1 MGITRR
7 SLASAGLL
15 ACCGALLLATGP
27 AGARHKAHAVA
38 APLTAATWL
47 NGVQVTEYYPA
58 PERWFVGQRV
68 TAPGLREPHR
78 IDWLYSGRGVSME
91 GDGIGLDG
99 RQFHIA
105 SLGDGGWINAQARPT
120 DPGSRAGWSDGSP
133 FWRAGGYWLT
143 HARLPTFPLEAGG
156 WSNGPGVRYVP
167 LPGVSFATGPSLPLR
182 YYRSVAV
189 DPNLIPLGSR
199 VLIPAYARITPSH
212 GWFIAQDTGGAIL
225 GHHVDVYRSPPA
237 APTDGGRFL
246 TGQRVYVIPPH
257 ALASPTAPPA
267 HAKPKPT
274 PTPTPTP
281 AVPGAAQAP

>member
-1 MGITRR
+1 MRITRR
-7 SLASAGLL
+7 PLASAGLL
-15 ACCGALLLATGP
+15 VCCGALLLASVAPGP
-27 AGARHKAHAVA
+27 AGARHRAGPVPG
-38 APLTAATWL
+38 PLRVATWL
-47 NGVQVTEYYPA
+47 NGVQITEYYPV

-68 TAPGLREPHR
+68 MAPGLSQPHR
-78 IDWLYSGRGVSME
+78 IDWLYSATGVSMQ

-105 SLGDGGWINAQARPT
+105 SLGNGSWINAQGRPT
-120 DPGSRAGWSDGSP
+120 DPGSGAGWSDGSP

-167 LPGVSFATGPSLPLR
+167 LAGVTFATGPSLPLR

-189 DPNLIPLGSR
+189 DPKLIPLGSQ

-225 GHHVDVYRSPPA
+225 GRHLDVYRSPPA
-237 APTDGGRFL
+237 SATGGSRFL
-246 TGQRVYVIPPH
+246 TDQRVYVIPPH
-257 ALASPTAPPA
+257 AHGSPTAPPA
-267 HAKPKPT
+267 HAKPTPKPT
-274 PTPTPTP
+274 
-281 AVPGAAQAP
+281 VPGAAQAP